1 MFVPQRSAPLA
12 ALFTHAT
19 RGAGVRAT
27 GNAIAGQSSLNVGV
41 QSSDQCS
48 NVLKDLIERY
58 YFLIYLDLN
67 YIHFLFFFSHTST
80 HTIERCG
87 KALPE
92 DRPDISTLRRHEF
105 FDNELSPERLARLR
119 ELIESATSSN
129 RNPMFY

>member
-1 MFVPQRSAPLA
+1 MA

-58 YFLIYLDLN
+58 SFLTYLDLN
-67 YIHFLFFFSHTST
+67 YINVYCFFSRNST
-80 HTIERCG
+80 HNNDRCG

-92 DRPDISTLRRHEF
+92 DRPDIGALRRHEF

-119 ELIESATSSN
+119 ELIESATSPN